1 MKQVRLI
8 CADISCGHCV
18 MTIKRELKD
27 LDGVIVQD
35 VDLAT
40 KTVTLNV
47 ASEETLAAAMA
58 LLTEIGYP
66 PVRQD

>member
-1 MKQVRLI
+1 
-8 CADISCGHCV
+8 